1 MKELTLSALYI
12 PLYYPMSSIPV
23 GFALMALEELGTLC
37 NLIIF
42 SDSDIIPRDKSLS

>member
-23 GFALMALEELGTLC
+23 GFGLMALEELGTIF
-37 NLIIF
+37 NLILFNNSEI
-42 SDSDIIPRDKSLS
+42 RHKEEALA